1 MSTPYPTVSVTG
13 TAAPIA
19 APAAA
24 ERSAPTRAPA
34 PTKLVKP
41 TKLAKPRIPLMA
53 QPRVQRVVYP
63 LLVGLVLIALWQGLV
78 TALELPPYL
87 VPSPL
92 LMLKTLFTDWAALGG
107 SLWVTV
113 KITVLAFGV
122 ATVAGVLISFL
133 FVQSKRIETA
143 LFPYAVLLQVTPI
156 VAVAPLI
163 IIWVKDPMAS
173 MVICA
178 ALVALFP
185 IISNT
190 TLGLRSVEPDLQS
203 YFKLNHAT
211 RMQTLVRLRI
221 PSALPYF
228 FGGLRISSGLALIG
242 AVVAEFVAGTGGQG
256 AGLAYQILQ
265 AGFQLNI
272 PRMFAALLLI
282 SLTGVALFAL
292 MAWGTRVALGSW
304 HASENSMD

>member
-1 MSTPYPTVSVTG
+1 MSALPASIPDD
-13 TAAPIA
+13 AARA
-19 APAAA
+19 ADSRPAATGA
-24 ERSAPTRAPA
+24 RAVA
-34 PTKLVKP
+34 AVKSGKAATP
-41 TKLAKPRIPLMA
+41 WLL
-53 QPRVQRVVYP
+53 QPKVQRVLLP
-63 LLVGLVLIALWQGLV
+63 ALVGLVLLLVWQALV
-78 TALELPPYL
+78 TGLELPPYL

-92 LMLKTLFTDWAALGG
+92 LMLQTLMTDWAALGL

-113 KITVLAFGV
+113 KITLLAFAL
-122 ATVAGVLISFL
+122 ATVAGVLISFV
-133 FVQSKRIETA
+133 FVQSKLIETA

-163 IIWVKDPMAS
+163 IIWVKDPVLS

-190 TLGLRSVEPDLQS
+190 TLGLRSVEPDLLA
-203 YFKLNHAT
+203 YFKLNRAT
-211 RMQTLVRLRI
+211 RLQVLMRLRI

-228 FGGLRISSGLALIG
+228 FGGLRISCGLALIG

-282 SLTGVALFAL
+282 SLTGVALFVL
-292 MAWGTRVALGSW
+292 MAWCTRRALGGW
-304 HASENSMD
+304 HASESGSD

>member
-1 MSTPYPTVSVTG
+1 MKTATKPATPLLS
-13 TAAPIA
+13 
-19 APAAA
+19 
-24 ERSAPTRAPA
+24 
-34 PTKLVKP
+34 
-41 TKLAKPRIPLMA
+41 
-53 QPRVQRVVYP
+53 QPRVQRVLYP
-63 LLVGLVLIALWQGLV
+63 VLIGVVLVALWQWMV
-78 TALELPPYL
+78 VAMELPPYL
-87 VPSPL
+87 VPSPY
-92 LMLKTLFTDWAALGG
+92 LMMQTLVTDWAPLGSAL
-107 SLWVTV
+107 LVTL
-113 KITVLAFGV
+113 KITVLSFAL

-163 IIWVKDPMAS
+163 IIWVKNPVAAMT
-173 MVICA
+173 VCA

-190 TLGLRSVEPDLQS
+190 TLGLRSIDPDLQS
-203 YFKLNHAT
+203 YFKLNRAT
-211 RMQTLVRLRI
+211 RWQQLVRLRI

-242 AVVAEFVAGTGGQG
+242 AVVAEFVAGTGGSG

-282 SLTGVALFAL
+282 SLTGVALFVL
-292 MAWGTRVALGSW
+292 MAWLTKVALGSW
-304 HASENSMD
+304 HASELSQD

>member
-1 MSTPYPTVSVTG
+1 MSALPASIPDD
-13 TAAPIA
+13 AAR
-19 APAAA
+19 AA
-24 ERSAPTRAPA
+24 ESRSAATGARAVA
-34 PTKLVKP
+34 AVKSGKAATP
-41 TKLAKPRIPLMA
+41 WLL
-53 QPRVQRVVYP
+53 QPKVQRVLLP
-63 LLVGLVLIALWQGLV
+63 ALVGLVLLLVWQALV
-78 TALELPPYL
+78 TGLELPPYL

-92 LMLKTLFTDWAALGG
+92 LMLQTLMTDWAALGL

-113 KITVLAFGV
+113 KITLLAFAL
-122 ATVAGVLISFL
+122 ATVAGVLISFV
-133 FVQSKRIETA
+133 FVQSKLIETA

-163 IIWVKDPMAS
+163 IIWVKDPVLS

-190 TLGLRSVEPDLQS
+190 TLGLRSVEPDLLA
-203 YFKLNHAT
+203 YFKLNRAT
-211 RMQTLVRLRI
+211 RLQVLMRLRI

-282 SLTGVALFAL
+282 SLTGVALFVL
-292 MAWGTRVALGSW
+292 MAWCTRRALGGW
-304 HASENSMD
+304 HASESGSD

>member
-1 MSTPYPTVSVTG
+1 MSALPASIPDDAASAVDNRPAVTG
-13 TAAPIA
+13 ARAVAVVKSGKAATPW
-19 APAAA
+19 
-24 ERSAPTRAPA
+24 
-34 PTKLVKP
+34 L
-41 TKLAKPRIPLMA
+41 L
-53 QPRVQRVVYP
+53 QPKVQRVLLP
-63 LLVGLVLIALWQGLV
+63 ALVGLVLLLVWQALV
-78 TALELPPYL
+78 TLLELPPYL

-92 LMLKTLFTDWAALGG
+92 LMLQTLMTDWAALGL

-113 KITVLAFGV
+113 KITLLAFAL
-122 ATVAGVLISFL
+122 ATVAGVLISFV

-163 IIWVKDPMAS
+163 IIWVKDPVLS

-190 TLGLRSVEPDLQS
+190 TLGLRSVEPDLLA
-203 YFKLNHAT
+203 YFQLNRAT
-211 RMQTLVRLRI
+211 RLQVLMRLRI

-282 SLTGVALFAL
+282 SLTGVALFVL
-292 MAWGTRVALGSW
+292 MAWCTRRALGGW
-304 HASENSMD
+304 HASESGSD

>member
-1 MSTPYPTVSVTG
+1 MSALPASIPDVAARAADSRSAATG
-13 TAAPIA
+13 ARAV
-19 APAAA
+19 AAA
-24 ERSAPTRAPA
+24 KSGKAATPW
-34 PTKLVKP
+34 L
-41 TKLAKPRIPLMA
+41 L
-53 QPRVQRVVYP
+53 QPKVQRVLLP
-63 LLVGLVLIALWQGLV
+63 ALVGLVLLLVWQALV
-78 TALELPPYL
+78 TGLELPPYL

-92 LMLKTLFTDWAALGG
+92 LMLQTLMTDWVALGL

-113 KITVLAFGV
+113 KITLLAFAL
-122 ATVAGVLISFL
+122 ATVAGVLISFV
-133 FVQSKRIETA
+133 FVQSKLIETA

-163 IIWVKDPMAS
+163 IIWVKDPVLS

-190 TLGLRSVEPDLQS
+190 TLGLRSVEPDLLA
-203 YFKLNHAT
+203 YFKLNRAT
-211 RMQTLVRLRI
+211 RLQVLMRLRI

-282 SLTGVALFAL
+282 SLTGVALFVL
-292 MAWGTRVALGSW
+292 MAWCTRRALGGW
-304 HASENSMD
+304 HASESGSD

>member
-1 MSTPYPTVSVTG
+1 MSALPASIPDDAASAADNRPAVTG
-13 TAAPIA
+13 ARAVAVVKSGKAATPW
-19 APAAA
+19 
-24 ERSAPTRAPA
+24 
-34 PTKLVKP
+34 L
-41 TKLAKPRIPLMA
+41 L
-53 QPRVQRVVYP
+53 QPKVQRVLLP
-63 LLVGLVLIALWQGLV
+63 ALVGLVLLLVWQALV
-78 TALELPPYL
+78 TLLELPPYL

-92 LMLKTLFTDWAALGG
+92 LMLQTLMTDWAALGL

-113 KITVLAFGV
+113 KITLLAFAL
-122 ATVAGVLISFL
+122 ATVAGVLISFV

-163 IIWVKDPMAS
+163 IIWVKDPVLS

-190 TLGLRSVEPDLQS
+190 TLGLRSVEPDLLA
-203 YFKLNHAT
+203 YFQLNRAT
-211 RMQTLVRLRI
+211 RLQVLMRLRI

-282 SLTGVALFAL
+282 SLTGVALFVL
-292 MAWGTRVALGSW
+292 MAWCTRRALGGW
-304 HASENSMD
+304 HASESGSD